1 MRWRVTI
8 WDSDGVSNE
17 RNYTQDSGGPGGG
30 VASGIASFD
39 SIELDPSG
47 SCIAMRFTAL
57 PALFDGR
64 VRDVIRFQTAPA
76 TGSLVYTSRFLGYIT
91 TAGTE
96 FRSESVQAYE
106 ALGLKNRYYEKAIPD
121 PAFVPAALDASI
133 DVATHFSTLANAP
146 AASVA
151 EVVSVDAPITTFVL
165 GPRGY
170 GWRTY
175 GEVFDELASLV
186 GSFVVPT
193 GETYFYDGI
202 YYNDGDT
209 VPKVAWGVDAGGE
222 LFFRRPPVVNEI
234 YTEGLGG
241 VEVDWLPSNS
251 ENYASRVV
259 LLFASGLTSEDVTA
273 VVGVNGGVVN
283 TLPVARALAFS
294 QPTYSI
300 VNGDEADRVIRLEN
314 PNDLCEDLTVTVAAN
329 ARWDNLSN
337 IVDGD
342 PTTYGNLNATW
353 FPAAPRPFGSKINQ
367 TGSNTIV
374 LTADIPLILPTD
386 QNRRGGFWVI
396 RYASD
401 DPVPVIVTDASG
413 DSTLTYELRGTNT
426 DAAIVPR
433 EVVIVAKSQYTA
445 PQSYMEILRIEGTT
459 NTRVYEVRY
468 RAIDAALAQQY
479 AEAFA
484 VPANVDVAT
493 ITIHAI
499 EPILTNVDV
508 QPAGTSIS
516 LPLAVEKVEYVIT
529 VNEGAL
535 TRYFIGQKYNADAAA
550 EAVVLE
556 SFVRRISGAVQ
567 QA

>member
-1 MRWRVTI
+1 
-8 WDSDGVSNE
+8 
-17 RNYTQDSGGPGGG
+17 
-30 VASGIASFD
+30 
-39 SIELDPSG
+39 
-47 SCIAMRFTAL
+47 
-57 PALFDGR
+57 
-64 VRDVIRFQTAPA
+64 
-76 TGSLVYTSRFLGYIT
+76 
-91 TAGTE
+91 
-96 FRSESVQAYE
+96 
-106 ALGLKNRYYEKAIPD
+106 
-121 PAFVPAALDASI
+121 
-133 DVATHFSTLANAP
+133 
-146 AASVA
+146 
-151 EVVSVDAPITTFVL
+151 
-165 GPRGY
+165 
-170 GWRTY
+170 
-175 GEVFDELASLV
+175 
-186 GSFVVPT
+186 
-193 GETYFYDGI
+193 
-202 YYNDGDT
+202 
-209 VPKVAWGVDAGGE
+209 
-222 LFFRRPPVVNEI
+222 
-234 YTEGLGG
+234 
-241 VEVDWLPSNS
+241 
-251 ENYASRVV
+251 V